1 MKNNINILLAILCC
15 FLFSCSNETP
25 NDTPNLTGNLR
36 AIVVNEGQ
44 FGYGTSSL
52 TTLTEDGTIQQDVFR
67 RINNRPMG
75 DVAQS
80 LTRIGDYY
88 YVPLNN
94 SRKVEVFESKT
105 YRSVETMSIDLD
117 VIPMYLTHLGGDS
130 VAVTDQKMKSKLM
143 IMDINHNTNRKF
155 VRRHIDLGGRSF
167 QMQLLNSKLFV
178 GGDRLLVFDLKNLT
192 DEGMRSIKRKDGSDI
207 QTVDFSKV
215 IIDKNN
221 RLWVLGHHQV
231 ICIDPNT
238 EQTVF
243 ELEVGHLN
251 INTWVSCIDISPDH
265 STIYFNSARKVYSIN
280 VENPIAPTK
289 PILNV
294 DRNDQR
300 TVYNMSVSKQ
310 NTIFFCEV
318 LYGSISRAE
327 IYEYEPLSG
336 KEINRFKA
344 GIFPHYIHFE

>member
-1 MKNNINILLAILCC
+1 MKNNINILLACTCC
-15 FLFSCSNETP
+15 TLFSCSNDTPNETP
-25 NDTPNLTGNLR
+25 NLNGSVR

-52 TTLTEDGTIQQDVFR
+52 TTLSEDGIIQQDIFR

-130 VAVTDQKMKSKLM
+130 VAVTDQKMNSKLM

-167 QMQLLNSKLFV
+167 QMQLLNNKLFV
-178 GGDRLLVFDLKNLT
+178 GGDRLLVFDLNNLT
-192 DEGMRSIKRKDGSDI
+192 GEGMRSIKRKDGSDI

-215 IIDKNN
+215 IVDKNN
-221 RLWVLGHHQV
+221 RLWVLGHHQI
-231 ICIDPNT
+231 ICIDPTT

-251 INTWVSCIDISPDH
+251 INTWVSCIEISPDR
-265 STIYFNSARKVYSIN
+265 STLYFNSARKVYSIN
-280 VENPIAPTK
+280 IENPAIPTQ
-289 PILNV
+289 PILDI

-327 IYEYEPLSG
+327 IYEYEPSSG
-336 KEINRFKA
+336 KELNRFKA

>member
-1 MKNNINILLAILCC
+1 MKNNINILLVCICC
-15 FLFSCSNETP
+15 TLFSCSNDTPNETP
-25 NDTPNLTGNLR
+25 NLNGSVR

-52 TTLTEDGTIQQDVFR
+52 TTLSTDGGVEQDVFR

-94 SRKVEVFESKT
+94 SRKVEVFETKT
-105 YRSVETMSIDLD
+105 YRSIETMSIDLD

-130 VAVTDQKMKSKLM
+130 VAVTDQKMNSKLM

-155 VRRHIDLGGRSF
+155 VRRYIDLGGRSF
-167 QMQLLNSKLFV
+167 QMQLLNDKLFV
-178 GGDRLLVFDLKNLT
+178 GGDRLLVFDLNNLT
-192 DEGMRSIKRKDGSDI
+192 GEGMRTIKRKDGSAI

-215 IIDKNN
+215 VIDKNN
-221 RLWVLGHHQV
+221 LLWVLGHHQV
-231 ICIDPNT
+231 ICIDPVT
-238 EQTVF
+238 EQTVY
-243 ELEVGHLN
+243 ELEVGNLN
-251 INTWVSCIDISPDH
+251 INTWVSCIDISPDR
-265 STIYFNSARKVYSIN
+265 STLYFNSARKVYRIDID
-280 VENPIAPTK
+280 NPVVPTT
-289 PILNV
+289 PIIDI
-294 DRNDQR
+294 DRKDQR

-327 IYEYEPLSG
+327 IYEYEPSTG
-336 KEINRFKA
+336 NEKGHFKA